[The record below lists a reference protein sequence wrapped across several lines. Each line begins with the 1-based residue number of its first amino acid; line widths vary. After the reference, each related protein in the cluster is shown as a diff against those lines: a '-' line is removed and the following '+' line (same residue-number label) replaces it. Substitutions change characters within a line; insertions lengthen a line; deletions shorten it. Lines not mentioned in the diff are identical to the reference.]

1 MKNFWAR
8 VLTLVIFFPLLA
20 AVIFPLGFLHHLV
33 FNAIV
38 AAVAVLGALEM
49 KKMFEKK
56 GMPVMRVVAPLLAAT
71 LPAAAYLEETALL
84 PAGFLTFWIAV
95 LLGVFIVI
103 TVSVNRNEVLL
114 QRLPLFASSVVVLL
128 CPAFFFTFVVRITSL
143 PHPQIAL
150 LFLLAAVFFND
161 ILAYV
166 AGMLARG
173 KTRLNLLVSPN
184 KSLIGFIFGFAAS
197 VGTIVAGS
205 FIFRNY
211 YVLSVPAAVLLGSLL
226 ALTAFAGDLFESA
239 LKRSCQIKD
248 SGVVMAGRGGIMDA
262 IDSLLLS
269 APLFL
274 FLFPLL
280 ASPAA

>member
-20 AVIFPLGFLHHLV
+20 VVIVPLGFLHHLI
-33 FNAIV
+33 FNV
-38 AAVAVLGALEM
+38 LVTAVAFLGALEM
-49 KKMFEKK
+49 RKMFEKK
-56 GMPVMRVVAPLLAAT
+56 KMPVMRVVSPILAAT
-71 LPAAAYLEETALL
+71 LPAVVYLEGMDIL
-84 PAGFLTFWIAV
+84 PEGFLTFWIAV
-95 LLGVFIVI
+95 VLGAFFVI
-103 TVSVNRNEVLL
+103 TVCVNRKEILI
-114 QRLPLFASSVVVLL
+114 QRLPLLASSVVVLFI
-128 CPAFFFTFVVRITSL
+128 PAFFLTFIVRITSL
-143 PHPQIAL
+143 KHPDIAL
-150 LFLLAAVFFND
+150 LFFLAAVFFND
-161 ILAYV
+161 ILAYL
-166 AGMLARG
+166 AGLIARG

-197 VGTIVAGS
+197 VGTVVAGS
-205 FIFRNY
+205 FIFKKFF
-211 YVLSVPAAVLLGSLL
+211 VMSVPAAILLGSLL
-226 ALTAFAGDLFESA
+226 ALTSFAGDLFESA

-280 ASPAA
+280 AASVP